1 MSAPDVQGGEGGGGE
16 GDGEGGG
23 EGGGEEGTP
32 QGPSVR
38 GSGCAPVAVRCRA
51 VAAERPRGGGLG
63 QWRVPEFVENQN
75 WPRYWFAITFDPPLG
90 MLICAQW
97 GSGGGEGG
105 GGERGGGECN
115 NSMIQ
120 PHRSTAS
127 IPS

>member
-1 MSAPDVQGGEGGGGE
+1 MASIATTADTPRASATRMTDVHAAPGMSAPDVQGGEGGGGE

-75 WPRYWFAITFDPPLG
+75 WPRYWFAITFDPPLD
-90 MLICAQW
+90 MLICAQ
-97 GSGGGEGG
+97 
-105 GGERGGGECN
+105 
-115 NSMIQ
+115 
-120 PHRSTAS
+120 
-127 IPS
+127 